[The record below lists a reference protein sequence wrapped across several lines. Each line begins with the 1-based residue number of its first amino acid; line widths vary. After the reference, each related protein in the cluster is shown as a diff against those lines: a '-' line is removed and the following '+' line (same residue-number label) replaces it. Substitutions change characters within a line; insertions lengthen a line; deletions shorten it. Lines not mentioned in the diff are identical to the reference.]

1 MPNNIVKYEQLREI
15 AGDLWDKAKKRDIT
29 ALEYDE
35 ATKTIKGKNP
45 DNQSLA
51 ISAKLTNLVAIN
63 ERAKFQQDVS
73 VDKAGSV
80 NNLNIGRLNGAAN
93 RNRFSGCRGITSK
106 SFVDGYISYLSVFVD
121 PTLNV
126 NDQTAWQVWAIKK
139 GRTKTD
145 DVVFKAYHTTGNV
158 QATVEECT
166 INNSTYKCAKIVIN
180 EEFAD
185 EVYFIVQCIG
195 KEVMVITDIPT
206 EHAGDVVNLSLAPP
220 TTQNSPIQWTGYN
233 APDNMLALR
242 LVGRESITSLAEKL
256 RQTQADGSKYV
267 LQSETTNTGGSN
279 QYAGKVVK
287 LGDDGKVNANMLP
300 SIAINEYIPATAFTH
315 DALRQLEFQNG
326 DIVVVTAN
334 GKVTRYL
341 CVDKA
346 GHTSDLRGAFVPLN
360 DKDGIVF
367 SVNGQTPGANG
378 DVTVRA
384 EHIKYT
390 NGQNTT
396 VKEELDKKIS
406 NIALKTGDNKQLT
419 ITKADNTTSDVN
431 LTEAFKADNI
441 SYSGQIGGATK
452 NNVKEAIDALKDEAN
467 KGIKSIKGGRPNA
480 NGELDVTVN
489 TTGNGITMTFGT
501 TGGTP
506 VQIATYMTADEVN
519 QIKALFV

>member
-1 MPNNIVKYEQLREI
+1 MSNNIVKHEQLKDI
-15 AGDLWDKAKKRDIT
+15 AGDLWTKAKKRDIERF
-29 ALEYDE
+29 EYDSG
-35 ATKTIKGKNP
+35 TKTIKGKNSV
-45 DNQSLA
+45 DTTLSIDVA
-51 ISAKLTNLVAIN
+51 LTDLVSIN
-63 ERAKFQQDVS
+63 DRAKFKQDVS
-73 VDKAGSV
+73 VDDAKAVSNSNIGSINGTVAAGSRTT
-80 NNLNIGRLNGAAN
+80 GY
-93 RNRFSGCRGITSK
+93 RGLTSK
-106 SFVDGYISYLSVFVD
+106 LFTDGYVKLLRIYL
-121 PTLNV
+121 PTNTG
-126 NDQTAWQVWAIKK
+126 NTINAHVWMIKK
-139 GRTKTD
+139 GASKAEDKFLEPKIIKAAPVLTSGANKYIDVEIEREFAEETFFVLRTE
-145 DVVFKAYHTTGNV
+145 GN
-158 QATVEECT
+158 QPIQG
-166 INNSTYKCAKIVIN
+166 INNIKQEFRDDIINVDAYFNPQSTDTLANWNRYNPIYDSVGHMELHGRTGIVDISKRL
-180 EEFAD
+180 D
-185 EVYFIVQCIG
+185 EIDTASG
-195 KEVMVITDIPT
+195 
-206 EHAGDVVNLSLAPP
+206 N
-220 TTQNSPIQWTGYN
+220 
-233 APDNMLALR
+233 
-242 LVGRESITSLAEKL
+242 
-256 RQTQADGSKYV
+256 YV

-279 QYAGKVVK
+279 QYAGKVVR
-287 LGDDGKVNANMLP
+287 LGNDGKVNANMLP
-300 SIAINEYIPATAFTH
+300 AIAINEYIPATAFTH

-390 NGQNTT
+390 NEQNTT

-441 SYSGQIGGATK
+441 SYSGQIGGVAK

-467 KGIKSIKGGRPNA
+467 KGIKSIKGGRPNT

-489 TTGNGITMTFGT
+489 TAGNGIAMTFGNSN
-501 TGGTP
+501 TP
-506 VQIATYMTADEVN
+506 VTIATYMTEQEVN
-519 QIKALFV
+519 QIKALFT